1 MKLKTCNGCN
11 KEKPIWKNDSGNKYC
26 QYCWNRIKAGDK
38 KSAPVKKKKRISPI
52 SEKRAGQLAT
62 YRVLRD
68 DYLLTH
74 PVCEVHDC
82 ENNTTNL
89 HHKNGR
95 IGEMLFNT
103 EYFMACCSVCHP
115 QRIHENPAWARKH
128 GYLI

>member
-89 HHKNGR
+89 HHKNGKICLLLR
-95 IGEMLFNT
+95 NHKSHFSKL
-103 EYFMACCSVCHP
+103 
-115 QRIHENPAWARKH
+115 
-128 GYLI
+128 